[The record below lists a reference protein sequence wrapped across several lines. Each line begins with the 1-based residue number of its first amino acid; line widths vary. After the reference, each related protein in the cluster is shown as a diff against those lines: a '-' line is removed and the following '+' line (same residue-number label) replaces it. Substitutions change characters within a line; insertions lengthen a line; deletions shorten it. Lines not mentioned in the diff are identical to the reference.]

1 MLVIRRRVGESIL
14 IGDCVEI
21 QVTEIGGSR
30 VKLGITAPKDV
41 LVLRKEVQLTRE
53 ENVAAAQ
60 ELALEKVGALAARL
74 RHAKP

>member
-14 IGDCVEI
+14 IGGSIEI

-41 LVLRKEVQLTRE
+41 LVLRKEVELTRE
-53 ENVAAAQ
+53 ENLAAAR
-60 ELALEKVGALAARL
+60 ELELEKVRALASQL
-74 RHAKP
+74 RHAGL